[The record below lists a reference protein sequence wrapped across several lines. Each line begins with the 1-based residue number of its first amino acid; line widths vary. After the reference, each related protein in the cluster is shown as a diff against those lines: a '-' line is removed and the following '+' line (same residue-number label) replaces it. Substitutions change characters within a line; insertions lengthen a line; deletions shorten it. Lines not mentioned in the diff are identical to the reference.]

1 MPSGEPGTVSL
12 KNLKPFLGGSLAGS
26 FWEADTKSIS
36 LLPSH
41 LSIPTTPPPLLKQVA
56 TPDVE
61 KKIEEYKRENPG
73 MFSWEIRDR
82 LLKDG
87 HCDRST
93 VPSGEKA
100 AELGAEPA
108 GNLAGDSAFRAG
120 GWTGEGEGWVAPGR
134 KTVKPRSEANT
145 AGGLEEKGGSRKL
158 GKERFK
164 EGREVRRREGGRR

>member
-1 MPSGEPGTVSL
+1 MA
-12 KNLKPFLGGSLAGS
+12 SLAGS
-26 FWEADTKSIS
+26 FWEVDTKTVS
-36 LLPSH
+36 LPPSH
-41 LSIPTTPPPLLKQVA
+41 LSIPALPPPPLKQVA

-100 AELGAEPA
+100 AEPRLARSLSASSEWWTEEGDKCVTGA
-108 GNLAGDSAFRAG
+108 
-120 GWTGEGEGWVAPGR
+120 WEG
-134 KTVKPRSEANT
+134 KFS
-145 AGGLEEKGGSRKL
+145 LEVNQNQEERKGG
-158 GKERFK
+158 
-164 EGREVRRREGGRR
+164 RESWKRRGLKKAGEPPQREEDR